1 MRAGAGRHD
10 AEVERVVLTPLEELP
25 DALTYRGERE
35 IARLARGAVEDA
47 GGDAAA
53 LANTWRVDPTEN
65 RPRQD

>member
-1 MRAGAGRHD
+1 LA
-10 AEVERVVLTPLEELP
+10 
-25 DALTYRGERE
+25 YRGERE
-35 IARLARGAVEDA
+35 IARTALAFVEDA